1 MCKGRKIN
9 VFSEK
14 DIILAKKGNE
24 ESFVRLIESCELSLY
39 RVARGLLSNDSDCAD
54 AIQETILKSFRS
66 IRKLKQPKYFKTW
79 ITRILINECHNILRK
94 KQTVVPVEDIEYYL
108 SDRFLGDP
116 AQSIS
121 EAIGELD
128 EKHRA
133 PVILYYYEDFSV
145 KEIAELLE
153 ISTGTVKSRLNRARA
168 KLSVYLSEERG
179 IGNA

>member
-1 MCKGRKIN
+1 M
-9 VFSEK
+9 
-14 DIILAKKGNE
+14 
-24 ESFVRLIESCELSLY
+24 
-39 RVARGLLSNDSDCAD
+39 ARGLLSNDNDCAD

-94 KQTVVPVEDIEYYL
+94 KQTVVPVEDIEYY
-108 SDRFLGDP
+108 
-116 AQSIS
+116 
-121 EAIGELD
+121 
-128 EKHRA
+128 KHRA